1 MVVWLLER
9 EVFADQ
15 DRGLAAAAQNAGDR
29 VVPWRDDWWS
39 DNRWP
44 NVGADHVVF
53 HGSLGNADRI
63 HRELSWTPG
72 AFCSTSRFA
81 CSSWWPAVADQLV
94 ADRHLVTTASDLVT
108 AGPPTD
114 FGARVFVRPDSPLKP
129 FSGRVLDSHEV
140 TLQALDHGYYYD
152 DEDLPVVVMPAVE
165 LGDEWRLIVA
175 GGRVAAGSGYVAD
188 GRTGS
193 GPIDPAHPAWSY
205 ASALLERIPTP
216 DPIFVLDVCQTE
228 TGLRL
233 LELNPFS
240 GADLYAC
247 DREAVVSSVHSVL

>member
-15 DRGLAAAAQNAGDR
+15 EQGVAAAAKDAGDR
-29 VVPWRDDWWS
+29 VVWWRDDWWFDS
-39 DNRWP
+39 RWP
-44 NVGADHVVF
+44 NLEGARVVF

-63 HRELSWTPG
+63 HRELAWTPG
-72 AFCSTSRFA
+72 AFCSTARFA

-94 ADRHLVTTASDLVT
+94 ADRYLITTVSHLVA
-108 AGPPTD
+108 AGPPID

-129 FSGRVLDSHEV
+129 FSGRVLDSGGV

-152 DEDLPVVVMPAVE
+152 DEDLPVVVMPAVKI
-165 LGDEWRLIVA
+165 GDEWRLIAA
-175 GGRVAAGSGYVAD
+175 GGGIAAGSGYVAD

-193 GPIDPAHPAWSY
+193 EPIGPTHPAWGY
-205 ASALLERIPTP
+205 AASLLERIPTP
-216 DPIFVLDVCQTE
+216 DPIFVLDVCETE
-228 TGLRL
+228 SGLRL